1 MTSHQKRKLTEG
13 LFLAPTILA
22 FLVVQIIPFIYGIY
36 YSFTDWAGTGAATKM
51 VGFENYVK
59 IFQDKGFM
67 HSFLIT
73 LEFTVLNVVAVNVVA
88 FLISLLVTSEIR
100 GRNVYRA
107 GFFVPNLIGG
117 IVLGSIWQFI
127 FSSILPSVGQALN
140 IAGLSKSLITNT
152 NTVMFTMVTVNT
164 WQYAGY
170 IMLIFVAA
178 IQGIPKSVM
187 EAAEVDGAPY
197 WRRIR
202 SIQIPLMANSFTIS
216 LFLTLLFY
224 LFFAAETVVGL
235 TQIDQFMRIFTVD
248 ARSHTVG
255 LHIGSV
261 ISADIRSFIMRK
273 GTLFQCLVDDIDGT
287 FDQSSLVGVLDP
299 EYEITVI
306 FFGDQIGIESCSEIA
321 DMHIAGRR
329 RCESCSDFIHSISP
343 FVHFSRTLRI
353 KLANIPK
360 LR

>member
-1 MTSHQKRKLTEG
+1 MKGGIFLTSKSKRKLTEG
-13 LFLAPTILA
+13 LFLTPTVLA

-36 YSFTDWAGTGAATKM
+36 YSFTDWTGTGAATKM
-51 VGFENYVK
+51 VGLENYIR
-59 IFQDKGFM
+59 IFQDKGFL

-73 LEFTVLNVVAVNVVA
+73 LEFTILNVIAVNVIA

-100 GRNVYRA
+100 GRNIYRA

-127 FSSILPSVGQALN
+127 FSSILPSIGQALN

-178 IQGIPKSVM
+178 IQGIPKSVL

-216 LFLTLLFY
+216 LFLTLTNSFKMYDVNVAL
-224 LFFAAETVVGL
+224 TNGGPTGL
-235 TQIDQFMRIFTVD
+235 WSKTIVN
-248 ARSHTVG
+248 
-255 LHIGSV
+255 
-261 ISADIRSFIMRK
+261 
-273 GTLFQCLVDDIDGT
+273 
-287 FDQSSLVGVLDP
+287 SSELLALNIYNTAFKYNKMAQGQAKA
-299 EYEITVI
+299 VI
-306 FFGDQIGIESCSEIA
+306 FFL
-321 DMHIAGRR
+321 
-329 RCESCSDFIHSISP
+329 
-343 FVHFSRTLRI
+343 VLVVFSVI
-353 KLANIPK
+353 QVSWNKSK
-360 LR
+360 EVEM